1 MQIAILGPLAV
12 RADGVSKTPSAPKLR
27 TVLAM
32 LALNANRAVHFE
44 QFVEELW
51 ENNPPASAATTL
63 QTYVYQLRKSLR
75 LAGSA
80 EEGATVLLTRPHGY
94 ELQVPR
100 ADVVDAVRY
109 SALLDQARD
118 RHDAGDLEACAEL
131 ARQALALWRGAALS
145 DLPLG
150 PTLSARAT
158 QLEESRKAAL
168 DLRFEAELALG
179 RHRRVVDELA
189 GVVKANP
196 THEAYSAKLMVALY
210 RCGRRVE
217 ALDVYHRVR
226 SDFIAQLGIEPS
238 ATLRSVHQQ
247 ILVDDPALTL
257 PVPRGGSVSEA
268 TTGLDNG
275 QTHQNGQIERAAD
288 AVVRSIDDNGTVTES
303 SVVEV
308 VSVVRPDAE
317 GDLVPLRPALP
328 EACGPNHLPSDVP
341 DFVGREEEIRELVR
355 RCSAARTKLTG
366 GSAVVEITG
375 GPGAGKTSLLVHVAH
390 RVRATF
396 PDGQIFASLTPVHR
410 GEETMAD
417 VLAGCL
423 RACGVPLSPSPSMS
437 ELVNVYRDY
446 TATRRLL
453 VVVDDAARSSEV
465 DLLRPSGPGSLLLVA
480 SRRRLYLRGVVAPV
494 HLPPLTVNESLE
506 LLGQFIGRRRMLE
519 DLDCASALV
528 RMCGRLPL
536 AVAAVG
542 GYLAYRPTWS
552 LRRMHDRL
560 SRDPGAVLRLP
571 CGEGTVDASV
581 RASYQ
586 TLCGPAQEAFRRLA
600 SIDEFTVPDAV
611 KILGRPGE
619 LVREVLED
627 LESAGLAEEI
637 GERGG
642 SGPHRYRAAESNVD
656 ILRPSVSDAVYRVPR
671 LPSFA
676 GRLLAREAEPAAREA
691 AVATG

>member
-12 RADGVSKTPSAPKLR
+12 RADGVGKTPSAPKLR

-100 ADVVDAVRY
+100 ADVVDAVRF

-150 PTLSARAT
+150 PTLAARAT

-257 PVPRGGSVSEA
+257 PAPRGSGVSEA

-275 QTHQNGQIERAAD
+275 QTGQGAQNDRAAK
-288 AVVRSIDDNGTVTES
+288 AVVRSIDDNDTVTES

-308 VSVVRPDAE
+308 VSAVRADAE
-317 GDLVPLRPALP
+317 GDLVPLRPAAP
-328 EACGPNHLPSDVP
+328 EALGPNHLPSDVT
-341 DFVGREEEIRELVR
+341 DFVGRDEEIRELVR

-410 GEETMAD
+410 GEETMAE

-423 RACGVPLSPSPSMS
+423 RACGVPLSPAPSMS

-453 VVVDDAARSSEV
+453 VVVDDASRSAEV
-465 DLLRPSGPGSLLLVA
+465 DLLRPSGSGSLLLVA

-494 HLPPLTVNESLE
+494 NLPPLTVNESLE

-542 GYLAYRPTWS
+542 GYLAYRPAWS

-581 RASYQ
+581 RASYR
-586 TLCGPAQEAFRRLA
+586 TLCGPAQEAFRQLA
-600 SIDEFTVPDAV
+600 GIDEFTVPDAV
-611 KILGRPGE
+611 KLLGRPGE

-642 SGPHRYRAAESNVD
+642 SGPHRYRDAESNVD
-656 ILRPSVSDAVYRVPR
+656 FLRPSASDAVYCVPR